1 MRTNPWKTKD
11 ADAAETRNI
20 NYFCYV
26 FLFRLPAQAP
36 LMTIGCRLASDKP
49 RAGIFEE
56 SMVARNRGGI
66 GLSYRPAGYI
76 GWRNS
81 FLGSDSWAP

>member
-26 FLFRLPAQAP
+26 
-36 LMTIGCRLASDKP
+36 ASTGALDDHRMP
-49 RAGIFEE
+49 PG
-56 SMVARNRGGI
+56 M
-66 GLSYRPAGYI
+66 
-76 GWRNS
+76 
-81 FLGSDSWAP
+81 